1 MAEAK
6 LTPTE
11 VEERLAE
18 AADILRRLPESRVQG
33 HASTWPPYV
42 REYWESYGIAE
53 VKLRRPPPSAAAI
66 DRMDEALPWLTWLD
80 PVDTKIVWLRANG
93 DRWKV
98 ICWSVGMQ
106 RSAVHQHWLYG
117 LCVIAW
123 RLRGHAVPAKRSR
136 QFLIDRMQ
144 AVSR

>member
-1 MAEAK
+1 MAEVT
-6 LTPTE
+6 LTPAE

-42 REYWESYGIAE
+42 REYWESYGVAE

-80 PVDTKIVWLRANG
+80 PTDAKIVWLRANG

-123 RLRGHAVPAKRSR
+123 RLRGQTVPVKRSR

-144 AVSR
+144 AVLR

>member
-1 MAEAK
+1 MAEAT
-6 LTPTE
+6 LTPAE

-33 HASTWPPYV
+33 HASAWPPYV
-42 REYWESYGIAE
+42 REYWESYGVAE

-66 DRMDEALPWLTWLD
+66 TRMDEALPWLTWLD
-80 PVDTKIVWLRANG
+80 PTDAKIVWLRANG

-123 RLRGHAVPAKRSR
+123 RLRGQAVPVKRSR

>member
-1 MAEAK
+1 MADVK

-18 AADILRRLPESRVQG
+18 AADILRRLPESRAQG

-42 REYWESYGIAE
+42 REYWESYGVAE

-66 DRMDEALPWLTWLD
+66 TRMDEALPWLTWLD
-80 PVDTKIVWLRANG
+80 PVDARIVWLRASG
-93 DRWKV
+93 DPWKV
-98 ICWSVGMQ
+98 ICWKVGLA
-106 RSAVHQHWLYG
+106 RAAAHQHWLFA

-123 RLRGHAVPAKRSR
+123 KLSGRRLPSTMSKRDVIAATRTAKR
-136 QFLIDRMQ
+136 
-144 AVSR
+144 

>member
-1 MAEAK
+1 MAEAT

-42 REYWESYGIAE
+42 REYWESYGVAE
-53 VKLRRPPPSAAAI
+53 VRLRRPPPSAAAI
-66 DRMDEALPWLTWLD
+66 TRMDEALPWLTWLD
-80 PVDTKIVWLRANG
+80 PVDARIVWLRANG

-123 RLRGHAVPAKRSR
+123 RLRGRTVPVKRSR

>member
-1 MAEAK
+1 MAEAT
-6 LTPTE
+6 LTPAE

-66 DRMDEALPWLTWLD
+66 TRMDEALPWLTWLD
-80 PVDTKIVWLRANG
+80 PVDAKIVWLRANG

-123 RLRGHAVPAKRSR
+123 RLRGQAVPVKRSR

>member
-1 MAEAK
+1 MAEAT
-6 LTPTE
+6 LTPAE

-66 DRMDEALPWLTWLD
+66 TRMDEALPWLTWLD
-80 PVDTKIVWLRANG
+80 PVDAKIAWLRANG

-123 RLRGHAVPAKRSR
+123 RLRGQAVPVKRSR

>member
-1 MAEAK
+1 MAETT

-42 REYWESYGIAE
+42 REYWESYGVAE

-66 DRMDEALPWLTWLD
+66 TRMDEALPWLTWLD
-80 PVDTKIVWLRANG
+80 PVDARIVWLRANG

-123 RLRGHAVPAKRSR
+123 RLQGRTVPVKRSR